1 MFSKKV
7 AFFVFICAFSQVI
20 LAQSKVDLS
29 EGGIFVTGDARLDY
43 KWENFKNTDQQLNLV
58 SSVGAGYF
66 IRDNLA
72 VGVSIPFFWQFM
84 GRQLEIGA
92 KPFADY
98 FFDLDCAWFPYVGG
112 NITASYLSFGS
123 EFKLRAGLEGGVLFS
138 LSENIALDLGLR
150 PEFNFKLSQT
160 QHWGLNIPA
169 GFLGVR
175 AIF

>member
-1 MFSKKV
+1 MFSKRV
-7 AFFVFICAFSQVI
+7 AFLVCIYVFSQNI
-20 LAQSKVDLS
+20 FAQPKVDLS
-29 EGGIFVTGDARLDY
+29 EGGIFVTGDARVDY
-43 KWENFKNTDQQLNLV
+43 KWENLKNTDQQLNLV
-58 SSVGAGYF
+58 SSIGAGYF

-72 VGVSIPFFWQFM
+72 IGLGIPFFWQFM
-84 GRQLEIGA
+84 GMQLEIGA
-92 KPFADY
+92 KPFANY

-123 EFKLRAGLEGGVLFS
+123 EFKLKAGLEAGVLFS
-138 LSENIALDLGLR
+138 LSENVALDLGLR

-169 GFLGVR
+169 GLLGVR